1 MFIYAIA
8 FLVFIVLLVIMIK
21 SSSRIIGYF
30 VGRMISDKH
39 RTAEEII
46 TTEKVPRA
54 WISYSSSEKSTKVKI
69 LKRLE
74 DLIKYFNNTP
84 CFDSNDTKEMLLSD
98 MKKIYSLWEE
108 SELKDIVISSDSSKR
123 KSTY

>member
-1 MFIYAIA
+1 MWRIELMFLYAIG
-8 FLVFIVLLVIMIK
+8 FLCFIVLFVIMIK
-21 SSSRIIGYF
+21 SSSRVIGYF
-30 VGRMISDKH
+30 VGRMITDKH

-54 WISYSSSEKSTKVKI
+54 WISHSSSEKRNKVKI

-84 CFDSNDTKEMLLSD
+84 CFDSNDAKEMLLSD

-108 SELKDIVISSDSSKR
+108 SELKDIVTSSDSS
-123 KSTY
+123 

>member
-54 WISYSSSEKSTKVKI
+54 WISYSSSEKSTKVKT
-69 LKRLE
+69 LNKR
-74 DLIKYFNNTP
+74 N
-84 CFDSNDTKEMLLSD
+84 S
-98 MKKIYSLWEE
+98 
-108 SELKDIVISSDSSKR
+108 V
-123 KSTY
+123 